1 MNALFL
7 TLFVSF
13 VLLLGMA
20 LLFAFLFSNRSHEQS
35 DRLSLLPLQEE
46 QTQRSIDPDS
56 LALIAARNAVSLSV
70 RKLK

>member
-1 MNALFL
+1 MNAIFL

-20 LLFAFLFSNRSHEQS
+20 LLFAFLFANHSHEQT

-46 QTQRSIDPDS
+46 HPASPPAPAERG
-56 LALIAARNAVSLSV
+56 ALPIQSRN
-70 RKLK
+70 LK

>member
-20 LLFAFLFSNRSHEQS
+20 LLFAFLFSTRSHEQS
-35 DRLSLLPLQEE
+35 DRLSLLPLQDE
-46 QTQRSIDPDS
+46 QTQRPADPDS